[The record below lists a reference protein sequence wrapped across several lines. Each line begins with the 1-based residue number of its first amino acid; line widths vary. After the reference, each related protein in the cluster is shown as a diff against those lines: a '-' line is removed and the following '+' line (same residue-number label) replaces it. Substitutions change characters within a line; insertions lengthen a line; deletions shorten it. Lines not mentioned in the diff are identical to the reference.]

1 MKIVNNPY
9 KLPNLLF
16 LVFHHLY
23 NMIEIH
29 FYLIH
34 KAKIQL
40 LNMILSMKKLTL
52 KKSII
57 KLFLKQSTKE
67 QEKSLKLRQTKNLT
81 EMLSQPK

>member
-1 MKIVNNPY
+1 
-9 KLPNLLF
+9 
-16 LVFHHLY
+16 
-23 NMIEIH
+23 MIEIP

-40 LNMILSMKKLTL
+40 LNMILSMKKLTSN
-52 KKSII
+52 KSII

>member
-1 MKIVNNPY
+1 
-9 KLPNLLF
+9 
-16 LVFHHLY
+16 
-23 NMIEIH
+23 MIEIP

>member
-1 MKIVNNPY
+1 
-9 KLPNLLF
+9 
-16 LVFHHLY
+16 
-23 NMIEIH
+23 MIEIP
-29 FYLIH
+29 FYLIL

-40 LNMILSMKKLTL
+40 LNMILSMKKLTSN
-52 KKSII
+52 KSII